1 MHNRVV
7 VWEWPVRFFHW
18 AHVASMALLAFTG
31 YYIGNP
37 FIIVSS
43 ETTQAYMMGWI
54 RAIHF
59 VSAFVLLV
67 GFVVR
72 VYWFF
77 VGNRYASWRDWIP
90 TTRERVTFLWR
101 QFKYYIF
108 LERKRHQY
116 IGHNPVAGL
125 SYVGLLLMM
134 LLQGLC
140 GFALY
145 AEPYANGIWRVAF
158 GWLLAL
164 LGNQTLRLVHHALM
178 WLFGIFFI
186 VHLYMAVLE
195 ELEEREFSLSG
206 IVSGIKLLPKQEE

>member
-1 MHNRVV
+1 
-7 VWEWPVRFFHW
+7 
-18 AHVASMALLAFTG
+18 MALLAFTG

-43 ETTQAYMMGWI
+43 DTAQAYMMGWI

-59 VSAFVLLV
+59 VSAFFLLV
-67 GFVVR
+67 GFVLR

-90 TTRERVTFLWR
+90 TTRERVTFLWK

-108 LERKRHQY
+108 LERKRPQY
-116 IGHNPVAGL
+116 LGHNPVAGL

-134 LLQGLC
+134 AIQGIS

-145 AEPYANGIWRVAF
+145 AEPYTSGFWRAVF
-158 GWLLAL
+158 GWLLTL
-164 LGNQTLRLVHHALM
+164 FGNQTLRLIHHALM
-178 WLFGIFFI
+178 WVFGIFFI
-186 VHLYMAVLE
+186 IHFYMAVLE
-195 ELEEREFSLSG
+195 EIEEREFSLSG
-206 IVSGIKLLPKQEE
+206 IVSGVKLLPEQDE